1 MGTSTGARRAV
12 FSGTTGV
19 LTAAMHSDP
28 DPSQTSPAPASPETA
43 TRAQPGDAEAEG
55 YPGRWRAL
63 AVTLVVG
70 FMTLLDV
77 TIVNVAIPSIQRG
90 LHASP
95 QGVQWI
101 VSGYALTFGLT
112 LVAGGRLGDAF
123 GRRRMFLV
131 GLVAFTVT
139 SAAAGAA
146 TSETWIVAARLA
158 QGVAAGLLTPQNAG
172 LIQALF
178 RGPERGRAFGIFGTT
193 VGVSAAT
200 GPVLGGLI
208 LTAFG
213 EQQGWRYVFFV
224 NIPLGILAMVL
235 AMRVIPPPEPNEG
248 RLTTQIDT
256 VGAMLLGGSVLAV
269 LLPLVEAMSDPATPL
284 WGMTALAP
292 ALAWGFVRWERRL
305 IARGRPPL
313 LDVRLFRDAPGY
325 TAGIAIAS
333 VYFCGFSGIWLVLA
347 LFFQDGLGYSPLE
360 SGLAVM
366 PFAVG
371 SAVSAVLAGRL
382 VDRLGRRL
390 TIGGL
395 LLVVLGFGTLAV
407 AVPLVPPD
415 RIGYLVAVPLLAA
428 GVGAGAVVSPNFT
441 MTLSD
446 VPPWMG
452 GAAGGALQ
460 TGQRIGSSMGAAV
473 LAAAYRLS
481 LQGAD
486 QREALRVTFVCS
498 IVLMVVALTLG
509 VADHRARRARAAG

>member
-1 MGTSTGARRAV
+1 
-12 FSGTTGV
+12 
-19 LTAAMHSDP
+19 
-28 DPSQTSPAPASPETA
+28 
-43 TRAQPGDAEAEG
+43 
-55 YPGRWRAL
+55 
-63 AVTLVVG
+63 VVG

-213 EQQGWRYVFFV
+213 EQQGWRYVFYV
-224 NIPLGILAMVL
+224 NIPLGVLAMVL
-235 AMRVIPPPEPNEG
+235 AVRVIPPPEPSER
-248 RLTTQIDT
+248 RLTSQIDT
-256 VGAMLLGGSVLAV
+256 LGALLLGGSVLSV
-269 LLPLVEAMSDPATPL
+269 LLPLVAAMSDPATPL
-284 WGMTALAP
+284 WGMAALAP
-292 ALAWGFVRWERRL
+292 ALGWGFVRWERRL

-325 TAGIAIAS
+325 TAGIVLAS

-407 AVPLVPPD
+407 AVPLVPPGQ
-415 RIGYLVAVPLLAA
+415 IGYLMAAPLLAA

-441 MTLSD
+441 MTLSE

-473 LAAAYRLS
+473 LATAYRLS
-481 LQGAD
+481 LHGAD
-486 QREALRVTFVCS
+486 QREALRATLVCS
-498 IVLMVVALTLG
+498 VVLMVIALTLG
-509 VADHRARRARAAG
+509 VADHRARRARTAR